1 MRVLLHTGK
10 GGVGKTSLAVAT
22 ALGAAAHGHRV
33 FLLSTDSA
41 HSLGDSLG
49 REIGPHPIEVAP
61 GVTAQEVAAQ
71 AELARSWSA
80 IQDWL
85 RALLL
90 EQGESIAAEEL
101 LVLPGLEE
109 LVSLRAVRAVEAAG
123 LHDVCVVDCA
133 PTGATLRLLRLP
145 DVLRS
150 LMDHFWSW
158 KRRTAR
164 ALRPVAERVGL
175 GRFVAPEPVFD
186 AFEQLFE
193 EVEAVR
199 QIFLDESRTSARL
212 VVNPARVVVDET
224 RRSFAYLCLYGVATD
239 AVIVNRILPGQAR
252 HGYFTRWAEREREE
266 LVDIERSFPVP
277 ILRAPLFPS
286 ELRGETGLRELAR
299 EVYGER
305 DPAELFVRRRP
316 LRLAKRAGRTVLAL
330 DLPTAR
336 QEEIDVWVRGDELW
350 VGVRDF
356 ERRISLP
363 ASVAGLAVAETRLS
377 EGVLEVSFEAAS
389 SAWCR
394 ASPRRSSRSA
404 WASAWSE

>member
-41 HSLGDSLG
+41 HSVGDALG
-49 REIGPHPIEVAP
+49 RPVGPDPVEIAP

-71 AELARSWSA
+71 AELERSWGA
-80 IQDWL
+80 IQSWL
-85 RALLL
+85 RALLADA
-90 EQGESIAAEEL
+90 GDAIAAEEM

-109 LVSLRAVRAVEAAG
+109 LVSLRAVRAVESAG
-123 LHDVCVVDCA
+123 MHDVCVVDCA

-145 DVLRS
+145 DVLRN
-150 LMDHFWSW
+150 LMDRFWTW

-175 GRFVAPEPVFD
+175 GRFVAPEVVFD
-186 AFEQLFE
+186 AFEQLYQD
-193 EVEAVR
+193 VESVR
-199 QIFLDESRTSARL
+199 QVFLDEARTSARL

-224 RRSFAYLCLYGVATD
+224 RRSYAYLCLYGVATD
-239 AVIVNRILPGQAR
+239 AVIVNRMLPDEISR
-252 HGYFTRWAEREREE
+252 GYFARWAARERDE
-266 LVDIERSFPVP
+266 LADIERSFPLP
-277 ILRAPLFPS
+277 ILRAPLFPH
-286 ELRGETGLRELAR
+286 ELRGTDALRALAR
-299 EVYGER
+299 AVYGER

-316 LRLAKRAGRTVLAL
+316 LRLARRGERTVLSL

-336 QEEIDVWVRGDELW
+336 HDEIDVWVRGDELW

-356 ERRISLP
+356 ERRIALP
-363 ASVAGLAVAETRLS
+363 ASVAGLAVAETRLE
-377 EGVLEVSFEAAS
+377 EGVLEVAFEAAP
-389 SAWCR
+389 A
-394 ASPRRSSRSA
+394 AS
-404 WASAWSE
+404 

>member
-10 GGVGKTSLAVAT
+10 GGVGKTSMAVAT

-49 REIGPHPIEVAP
+49 RPVGPHPVEIAP

-71 AELARSWSA
+71 VELERSWSA
-80 IQDWL
+80 IQEWL

-90 EQGESIAAEEL
+90 VSDAIAAEEL

-123 LHDVCVVDCA
+123 QHDVCVVDCA
-133 PTGATLRLLRLP
+133 PTGSTLRLLRLP

-150 LMDHFWSW
+150 LMDHFWTW

-175 GRFVAPEPVFD
+175 GRFVAPEAVFD
-186 AFEQLFE
+186 AFEQLFA

-199 QIFLDESRTSARL
+199 QIFLDETRTSARL

-239 AVIVNRILPGQAR
+239 AVIVNRILPSEVGR
-252 HGYFTRWAEREREE
+252 GYFARWAERERQE
-266 LVDIERSFPVP
+266 LADIERSFPLP

-286 ELRGETGLRELAR
+286 ELRGEEALRELSRA
-299 EVYGER
+299 VYGER

-316 LRLAKRAGRTVLAL
+316 LRLAKRGGRTVLSL

-336 QEEIDVWVRGDELW
+336 QDEIDVWVRGDELW

-356 ERRISLP
+356 ERRIALP
-363 ASVAGLAVAETRLS
+363 ASVAGLAVAETHLR
-377 EGVLEVSFEAAS
+377 EGVLEVAFEAAP
-389 SAWCR
+389 A
-394 ASPRRSSRSA
+394 AS
-404 WASAWSE
+404 

>member
-41 HSLGDSLG
+41 HSVGDALG
-49 REIGPHPIEVAP
+49 RPVGPDPVEIAP
-61 GVTAQEVAAQ
+61 NVTAQEVAAQ
-71 AELARSWSA
+71 AELDRSWGA
-80 IQDWL
+80 IQSWL

-90 EQGESIAAEEL
+90 DGGDAIAAEEM

-109 LVSLRAVRAVEAAG
+109 LVSLRAVRAVESAG
-123 LHDVCVVDCA
+123 AHDVCVVDCA

-150 LMDHFWSW
+150 LMDRFWTW

-175 GRFVAPEPVFD
+175 GRFVAPEVVFD
-186 AFEQLFE
+186 AFEQLYQD
-193 EVEAVR
+193 VEAVR
-199 QIFLDESRTSARL
+199 QIFLDEARTSARL

-224 RRSFAYLCLYGVATD
+224 RRSYAYLCLYGVATD
-239 AVIVNRILPGQAR
+239 AVIVNRILPGEVSR
-252 HGYFTRWAEREREE
+252 GYFARWAAREREE
-266 LVDIERSFPVP
+266 LADIERSFPLP
-277 ILRAPLFPS
+277 ILRAPLFPH
-286 ELRGETGLRELAR
+286 ELRGVDALRALAR

-316 LRLAKRAGRTVLAL
+316 LRLAKRGDRTVLSL
-330 DLPTAR
+330 DLPTAS
-336 QEEIDVWVRGDELW
+336 QDEIDVWVRGDELW

-356 ERRISLP
+356 ERRIALP
-363 ASVAGLAVAETRLS
+363 ASIAGLAVAETRLE
-377 EGVLEVSFEAAS
+377 EGVLEVAFEAAP
-389 SAWCR
+389 A
-394 ASPRRSSRSA
+394 AS
-404 WASAWSE
+404 